1 MKPFPRVTHAN
12 WGYPPHNRWSFQ
24 HIQELF
30 PTCRLARGQSTSLN
44 LPTQSRDILPLRF
57 QSAVGSNAS
66 ISDFLATA
74 FCDAF
79 LVVQGGRVIAEHY
92 SNEMNGS
99 SAHLLNSVT
108 KSFVGMLA
116 GIAVEHGQLDPS
128 SLVTRYL
135 PELDNAAWRGTT
147 VRHLLDM
154 TAAAR
159 YAEDYANPSTD
170 FWMEAAVVG
179 WRAELVTP
187 ETPQSLLDYARSL
200 AGQDMENGSRFQYRS
215 VATNVLG
222 LVIERAMAAP
232 LATLL
237 ETGIWS
243 MLATA
248 HDAAIVVD
256 GTGFPYVAAGMNA
269 TARDLANFGVMM
281 INDGTLG
288 GRQVIP
294 AAWIADTVRGDSN
307 SVECFARG
315 NYGSFMPGWHYRNQ
329 VWVAS
334 RDPALMLAI
343 GIHGQFVYMDKAR
356 DLVIVMLSS
365 QPQSIDL
372 LLYQD
377 ALTAMSVIASWLS
390 ESPAPAKRQ
399 GASG

>member
-1 MKPFPRVTHAN
+1 MTHVRPDPPVTTSN
-12 WGYPPHNRWSFQ
+12 WGRPPHNRWSFQ
-24 HIQELF
+24 HVQQLF
-30 PTCRLARGQSTSLN
+30 PTCRLSRGESASLV
-44 LPTQSRDILPLRF
+44 LPAQPRDLLSLSYPSASGETASLRDYLG
-57 QSAVGSNAS
+57 AAC
-66 ISDFLATA
+66 
-74 FCDAF
+74 CDAF
-79 LVVQGGRVIAEHY
+79 LVVHGGRIVAEHY
-92 SNEMNGS
+92 FNGMTSS

-116 GIAVEHGQLDPS
+116 GVAVEHGQLDPC

-135 PELDNAAWRGTT
+135 PELDTVAWRNTT

-159 YAEDYANPSTD
+159 YAEDYADPRTD

-179 WRAELVTP
+179 WRPELVTA
-187 ETPQSLLDYARSL
+187 ETPRSLLDYARSL
-200 AGQDMENGSRFQYRS
+200 DGQDMENGSRFQYRS

-222 LVIERAMAAP
+222 HVIERAMAMP
-232 LATLL
+232 LASLL

-243 MLATA
+243 RLATA

-256 GTGFPYVAAGMNA
+256 ATGFPYVAAGMNA
-269 TARDLANFGVMM
+269 TARDLAHFGIMM
-281 INDGTLG
+281 INDGVLG

-294 AAWIADTVRGDSN
+294 REWIEDTIRGDDS

-315 NYGSFMPGWHYRNQ
+315 AYGAFMPGWHYRNQ

-334 RDPALMLAI
+334 RDPAVMLAI

-356 DLVIVMLSS
+356 ELVIVMLSS

-377 ALTAMSVIASWLS
+377 ALTAM
-390 ESPAPAKRQ
+390 
-399 GASG
+399 GAAAALNRS

>member
-1 MKPFPRVTHAN
+1 MTLVKPFPPVTAAN
-12 WGYPPHNRWSFQ
+12 WGRPPHNRWSFQ
-24 HIQELF
+24 RVQQLF
-30 PTCRLARGQSTSLN
+30 PTCRLARGDSGTLALPAQARDVLSLSFLSASGATTS
-44 LPTQSRDILPLRF
+44 IH
-57 QSAVGSNAS
+57 
-66 ISDFLATA
+66 DFLGTA

-79 LVVQGGRVIAEHY
+79 LVVHGGRAIAEHY
-92 SNEMNGS
+92 FNDMTAS

-116 GIAVEHGQLDPS
+116 GIAVERGQLDPAW
-128 SLVTRYL
+128 LVARCL

-159 YAEDYANPSTD
+159 YDEDYADPTTD

-179 WRAELVTP
+179 WRPELVTP
-187 ETPQSLLDYARSL
+187 DTPRSLLDYARSL
-200 AGQDMENGSRFQYRS
+200 DGQDMENGSRFQYRS

-222 LVIERAMAAP
+222 LVIERAMSTP

-237 ETGIWS
+237 ESGIWS
-243 MLATA
+243 RLATA

-256 GTGFPYVAAGMNA
+256 GAGFPFVAAGMNA
-269 TARDLANFGVMM
+269 TARDVVNFGLMM
-281 INDGTLG
+281 INDGAFG

-294 AAWIADTVRGDSN
+294 ADWIADTVRGDES
-307 SVECFARG
+307 SVECFAKG
-315 NYGSFMPGWHYRNQ
+315 AYGALMPGWHYRNQ

-334 RDPALMLAI
+334 RDPAVMLAI

-365 QPQSIDL
+365 QPQPIDL
-372 LLYQD
+372 QIYQD
-377 ALTAMSVIASWLS
+377 ALTAMNVVAASL
-390 ESPAPAKRQ
+390 
-399 GASG
+399 

>member
-1 MKPFPRVTHAN
+1 METDSMRPFPPVTTAS
-12 WGYPPHNRWSFQ
+12 WGHPPHNRWSFQ
-24 HIQELF
+24 HIQQLF
-30 PTCRLARGQSTSLN
+30 PTCRLARGHSASLSLPN
-44 LPTQSRDILPLRF
+44 LPRDLLQLCF
-57 QSAVGSNAS
+57 QSAGGSSTS
-66 ISDFLATA
+66 IREFLGAA

-79 LVVQGGRVIAEHY
+79 LVVHDGQVIAEHY
-92 SNEMNGS
+92 FNGMTDS

-116 GIAVEHGQLDPS
+116 GIAVERERLDPA
-128 SLVTRYL
+128 SLVTRYV

-159 YAEDYANPSTD
+159 YAENYADPGTD

-179 WRAELVTP
+179 WRPGLVTA
-187 ETPQSLLDYARSL
+187 ETPRTLMDYARRL

-215 VATNVLG
+215 VCTNVLG
-222 LVIERAMAAP
+222 MVIERAMTEP

-243 MLATA
+243 RLATT

-269 TARDLANFGVMM
+269 TARDLANFGLMM
-281 INDGTLG
+281 IGDGSLG

-294 AAWIADTVRGDSN
+294 AAWIDDTVSGDSS
-307 SVECFARG
+307 SVECFANG
-315 NYGSFMPGWHYRNQ
+315 AYGAFMPGWHYRNQ

-334 RDPALMLAI
+334 RDPAVMLAI
-343 GIHGQFVYMDKAR
+343 GIHGQFVYMDRAR
-356 DLVIVMLSS
+356 GLVIVMLSS
-365 QPQSIDL
+365 QPQAINL
-372 LLYQD
+372 ALYQD
-377 ALTAMSVIASWLS
+377 ALTTMSVIGSWLTS
-390 ESPAPAKRQ
+390 TQRIQP
-399 GASG
+399 